1 MRISR
6 TCRVGRHHMW
16 TRGSTNSISVF
27 KRSSSRAH
35 AVREGTC
42 PSTAVQCRAK
52 LFSRTHHTENQK
64 LLHTFTTPN
73 ALLSLILK
81 MLGRMPTYCMPVAYP
96 LPACHPP
103 TPPATNRMLYHIYT
117 VIYLML
123 GGVHLC
129 LEANATC

>member
-1 MRISR
+1 MSGSR
-6 TCRVGRHHMW
+6 PTTAGVNLRQGTLLCLCLHASLRQ
-16 TRGSTNSISVF
+16 SISSVG
-27 KRSSSRAH
+27 S
-35 AVREGTC
+35 
-42 PSTAVQCRAK
+42 K

-117 VIYLML
+117 VIYL
-123 GGVHLC
+123 
-129 LEANATC
+129 